1 MYREIEIFR
10 AVMLTGSTSQAANK
24 LNISQ
29 PAVSQAIRK
38 LEAQAGLNLFER
50 TRGRLVPTREAQG
63 LMVDVDK
70 HFIGMEA
77 IEHRIQSLK
86 NIDTSKLSIAAYP
99 ALGNQFLPRTIA
111 SFSQKY
117 PDVQI
122 SLKVSSSRDVYD
134 QVAAG
139 QVDFGLM
146 ANEIPTSR
154 LESSTFLSCPGVV
167 IMSRRHPLAK
177 KKVITP
183 QDLVDSRFL
192 ALNTEDTAR
201 QQLSA
206 VMDSLHLE
214 LPIQVETPYS
224 ITICE
229 MARLN
234 LGVGLVNPIVAYDF
248 MHTNIVIREF
258 SYPIKFTG
266 LMVFRPGSP
275 LTDNARDFA
284 RALRIQLD
292 KDLKEVLEQY

>member
-38 LEAQAGLNLFER
+38 LETQAGLNLFER
-50 TRGRLVPTREAQG
+50 IRGRLVPTREAQG
-63 LMVDVDK
+63 LMVDVDR

-77 IEHRIQSLK
+77 IEHRIRSLK
-86 NIDTSKLSIAAYP
+86 DVDTGKLAIAVYP

-117 PDVQI
+117 PNVQI
-122 SLKVSSSRDVYD
+122 SLKVSSSREVYE

-146 ANEIPTSR
+146 ANEIPTSN
-154 LESSTFLSCPGVV
+154 LESSTFLSCPGVI
-167 IMSRRHPLAK
+167 IMSRRHPLASK
-177 KKVITP
+177 NIITP
-183 QDLVDSRFL
+183 QDLVNSRFL
-192 ALNTEDTAR
+192 ALNAEDTAR

-206 VMDSLHLE
+206 VMNSLNLE

-234 LGVGLVNPIVAYDF
+234 LGIGLVNPIVAYDF

-258 SYPIKFTG
+258 SHPIKFTG
-266 LMVFRPGSP
+266 LMIFRPGSP
-275 LTDNARDFA
+275 LSDDAKNFV

-292 KDLKEVLEQY
+292 KDLKQVLDEY